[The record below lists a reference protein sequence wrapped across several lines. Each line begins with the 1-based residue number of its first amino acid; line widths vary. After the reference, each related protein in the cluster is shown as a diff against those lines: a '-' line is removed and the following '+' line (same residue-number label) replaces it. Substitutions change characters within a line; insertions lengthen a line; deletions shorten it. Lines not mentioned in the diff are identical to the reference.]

1 MEELQESPDSARIK
15 PKRALADLIK
25 SEAAVRGTDLI
36 AGAVAIG
43 VIFWWL
49 QFSTSAICCGDFD
62 GYYHTKWAQM
72 LWQNF
77 RARHFSPPSFI
88 WLPLTTL
95 NLHDYVDHHLL
106 FHIILIPF
114 TWFRDLQTGAKVA
127 AALFASV
134 AVFFRY
140 LLIVRFGNRY
150 LLNLVLALLS
160 PFPPVPY

>member
-1 MEELQESPDSARIK
+1 MTDMEELQESPGQSSTK
-15 PKRALADLIK
+15 TKRNLAAWINPD
-25 SEAAVRGTDLI
+25 AAVRATDLI

-49 QFSTSAICCGDFD
+49 QFSTNAICCGDFD
-62 GYYHTKWAQM
+62 GYYHIKWAQM

-77 RARHFSPPSFI
+77 RAKHFVPPSFI

-95 NLHDYVDHHLL
+95 NPHDYVDHHLL

-134 AVFFRY
+134 AV
-140 LLIVRFGNRY
+140 
-150 LLNLVLALLS
+150 
-160 PFPPVPY
+160 